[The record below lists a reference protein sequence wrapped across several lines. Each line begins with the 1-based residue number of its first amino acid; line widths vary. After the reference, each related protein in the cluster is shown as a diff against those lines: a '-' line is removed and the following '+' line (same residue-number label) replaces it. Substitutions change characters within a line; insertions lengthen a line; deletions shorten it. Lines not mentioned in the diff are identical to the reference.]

1 VRLPEGQ
8 SLRTIRLYTPGGV
21 LLTEWRVCAQG
32 EPLYV
37 GALRTGMY
45 LVQVQTEAGRVHKKL
60 LVQ

>member
-1 VRLPEGQ
+1 M
-8 SLRTIRLYTPGGV
+8 GG
-21 LLTEWRVCAQG
+21 CAQG

-60 LVQ
+60 FVQ